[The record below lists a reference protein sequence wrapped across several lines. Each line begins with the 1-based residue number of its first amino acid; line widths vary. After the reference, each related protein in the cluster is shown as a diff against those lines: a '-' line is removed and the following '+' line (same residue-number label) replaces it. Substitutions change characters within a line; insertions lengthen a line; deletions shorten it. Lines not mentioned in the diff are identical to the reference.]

1 MREGIQV
8 ITRLLAAKRV
18 VKIVELPH
26 TTHRDEVVVPLLV
39 STTDA
44 VRARRAGGQ
53 PPEFE
58 DFLHDHRRPNQSP
71 FHPDEA
77 AEATDLRVGE
87 VLV

>member
-1 MREGIQV
+1 V
-8 ITRLLAAKRV
+8 TTRLLAAKRV
-18 VKIVELPH
+18 VKIVELPQ
-26 TTHRDEVVVPLLV
+26 TTHRDDVVVPFPV

-44 VRARRAGGQ
+44 VHARRAGGQ

-58 DFLHDHRRPNQSP
+58 DFLHDHRPPNQSL

-77 AEATDLRVGE
+77 AEATGQRVGE